1 MQARVSGD
9 GNRSVWKQLGGSV
22 DWYRQ
27 PGLEVIVSKSSQ
39 EVAGEGVRVRV
50 VLRPALT
57 VKVGMSVH
65 INQNLL

>member
-1 MQARVSGD
+1 M
-9 GNRSVWKQLGGSV
+9 

-50 VLRPALT
+50 ALRPALT